1 MKIKFNFMRF
11 LVYVMLAILWV
22 LISGSF
28 SIGNFLLGMFFG
40 FLILYPFRDMFT
52 FTDTFGHFVR
62 QFPKKLKYVYILFRE
77 IIKANFFMAYK
88 ILQPKLDIR
97 PGIIAYP
104 FTTTKS
110 ISTTILAN
118 TISLTPGTLIIDVH
132 VKNPTLKG
140 PGIYY
145 IHSIYIDSP
154 KEVRDTIR
162 DDLEQPILEAF
173 E

>member
-1 MKIKFNFMRF
+1 MIRPMK
-11 LVYVMLAILWV
+11 YAIYIILGLIWV

-28 SIGNFLLGMFFG
+28 SIGNFAIGIFFSYV
-40 FLILYPFRDMFT
+40 ILYPFKDMFT
-52 FTDTFGHFVR
+52 FTDSLGDIIR
-62 QFPKKLKYVYILFRE
+62 KLPKKIFYLYVLVRE
-77 IIKANFFMAYK
+77 ILKANFYMAYK

-104 FTTTKS
+104 FTTTRS
-110 ISTTILAN
+110 VSTTLLAN
-118 TISLTPGTLIIDVH
+118 TISLTPGTLIVDVH

-145 IHSIYIDSP
+145 VHAIYVESP
-154 KEVRDTIR
+154 KALRDSIR
-162 DDLEQPILEAF
+162 KDIEQPVLEAL